1 MPAGLS
7 ALAYLNGK
15 YIPGD
20 CASLPIWDRG
30 VVQGATVTEMIRTFR
45 RVPFRLPQ
53 HLTRLR
59 CSLNYLGVLIDQSD
73 DDLSGIVQRVI
84 ESHAPTLPQPA
95 DLGVVIFVTPGAIP
109 MYAGEFPVSEA
120 PTVCVHAFSLPFRQ
134 WAAKYQHG
142 QALVVPSIRQIPSE
156 ILDPRF
162 KYRSRLHWYLADR
175 EARTTD
181 PAAVALLQNAEGH
194 LTETNSGNFF
204 IVTRGT
210 IRTAREADSLPGISQ
225 QFVRELAKELAI
237 PYQVGD
243 ITLAAA
249 LAAEEAFVT
258 STTYCVLPVTWINQR
273 VIGAGNLG
281 PVTLALLRRWSDQVG
296 LDIVK
301 QAQPPHEQHG
311 NSFLRDHS

>member
-20 CASLPIWDRG
+20 CASLPVWDRG
-30 VVQGATVTEMIRTFR
+30 VVQGATVTEMIRTFQR
-45 RVPFRLPQ
+45 LPFRLPQ
-53 HLTRLR
+53 HLARLR
-59 CSLNYLGVLIDQSD
+59 CSLNYLGVVIDQSD

-84 ESHAPTLPQPA
+84 ESHAPTLPSQA
-95 DLGVVIFVTPGAIP
+95 ELGIVIFVTPGAIP

-120 PTVCVHAFSLPFRQ
+120 PTVCVHTFPLPFRQ

-142 QALVVPSIRQIPSE
+142 QSLVVPTIRQIPSE

-175 EARTTD
+175 EAHAID
-181 PAAVALLQNAEGH
+181 SSAVALLQNTVGH

-258 STTYCVLPVTWINQR
+258 STTYCVLPVTRINQQA
-273 VIGAGNLG
+273 IGTGNLG
-281 PVTLALLRRWSDQVG
+281 PVTLALLRRWSEQVG
-296 LDIVK
+296 LDIVQ
-301 QAQPPHEQHG
+301 QAQPPHERH
-311 NSFLRDHS
+311 